1 MTGSVNVSKAFVAD
15 FEKVATHYELRKL
28 GQYDDAKQAARNDLD
43 NAQATYA
50 ALSEDIRKG
59 NA

>member
-15 FEKVATHYELRKL
+15 FEKVAAHYELRKL

-43 NAQATYA
+43 A
-50 ALSEDIRKG
+50 AMVCFAEIARSI
-59 NA
+59 A